1 MAWLN
6 DETTRAS
13 QAFRYDSDG
22 SVWVRA
28 YAVGGATK
36 LTPISICYGQYG
48 WHASAITDTSDVQM
62 LQYVG
67 VPKATYGSGVF
78 GWFRIGGYMSDVI
91 TANTTGT
98 IGQGVKLASDIV
110 TTAGASAGAGSA
122 VNDNQWAVFTAT
134 DAAATTHNLL
144 LFPYRI
150 DGAD

>member
-6 DETTRAS
+6 DETTRAT
-13 QAFRYDSDG
+13 QAFRHDSNG
-22 SVWVRA
+22 SIWVRA
-28 YAVGGATK
+28 YAPAGATK
-36 LTPISICYGQYG
+36 LTPISICYGQNG
-48 WHASAITDTSDVQM
+48 WHASAITNTSDVQM

-78 GWFRIGGYMSDVI
+78 GWYQIGGYCSSVI

-98 IGQGVKLASDIV
+98 IAQGLKLASDII
-110 TTAGASAGAGSA
+110 TTTGASAGAAAG
-122 VNDNQWAVFTAT
+122 VNDNQFAVFTVT
-134 DAAATTHNLL
+134 EVAATSHNIL